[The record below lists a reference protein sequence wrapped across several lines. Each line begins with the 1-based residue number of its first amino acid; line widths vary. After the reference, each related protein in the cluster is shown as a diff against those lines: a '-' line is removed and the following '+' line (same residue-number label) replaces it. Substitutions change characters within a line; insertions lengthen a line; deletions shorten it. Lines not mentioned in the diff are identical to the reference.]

1 MNGQIKD
8 YNNLTIPESKR
19 EDFLHDV
26 RQVADQAGLFAI
38 RHMRVYDQEFDLLC
52 FPKDQEEDFCFDY
65 SYFENL
71 LHEKASNDVET
82 GRIQSNYNGSGQF
95 ETAVQAL
102 YFLAELYSGIVKKS
116 AVGKHPK

>member
-38 RHMRVYDQEFDLLC
+38 RHMRVYDQKFDLLC
-52 FPKDQEEDFCFDY
+52 FPVDNGGVFFFDY
-65 SYFENL
+65 S
-71 LHEKASNDVET
+71 
-82 GRIQSNYNGSGQF
+82 
-95 ETAVQAL
+95 
-102 YFLAELYSGIVKKS
+102 
-116 AVGKHPK
+116 